1 MEISSKAK
9 EFRPRDVFDDD
20 DTSEISCHFHR
31 CECIGGLRYLV
42 DYYSDFRFWKVRY
55 SYMYTLSRWLRC
67 HGGFHG
73 STDNSDIPAATVEK
87 SWSSNQFLV
96 IRLSQMLLLPIGIQC
111 SVFGI
116 CICFYNTID
125 VKQTAWTI
133 NTINMELEK
142 SRDVVP
148 TSATK
153 SGLGWSMLIPRPIG
167 KYNIYKAK
175 ILNMLPPWDYII

>member
-31 CECIGGLRYLV
+31 CGCIGGLRCLV

-87 SWSSNQFLV
+87 S
-96 IRLSQMLLLPIGIQC
+96 
-111 SVFGI
+111 
-116 CICFYNTID
+116 
-125 VKQTAWTI
+125 
-133 NTINMELEK
+133 
-142 SRDVVP
+142 
-148 TSATK
+148 
-153 SGLGWSMLIPRPIG
+153 
-167 KYNIYKAK
+167 
-175 ILNMLPPWDYII
+175 